1 MAASETR
8 TGAQAAAADAPGS
21 RASNRSMF
29 RSSISVFLQN
39 RLAIIGLGTIV
50 FMLLFSFIGPLI
62 YHTDQ
67 IHTHLS
73 QVDLSPRAQHP
84 LGTNEVGYDEL
95 GRLMVGGQSALEVG
109 LAASVLASIV
119 GTIYGAIAGFAGGW
133 IDGLMMRI
141 LDTLLAF
148 PALLLLML
156 ITSIITPS
164 IPVMIAVIGLVAWLI
179 PARLVRGETLAVRV
193 RDYVQAT
200 KALGS
205 PTWRT
210 ISRHIVPNVIGVVV
224 VQTTLE
230 VANAILLLAAL
241 GYLGLGAA
249 PPATN
254 WGQMLSDGLNYV
266 YDGYWW
272 LIYPPGIAIVL
283 TVLAFN
289 FMGDALRDSLDVRLQ
304 RH

>member
-1 MAASETR
+1 MMTASETGTR
-8 TGAQAAAADAPGS
+8 LQGAADAPGS
-21 RASNRSMF
+21 SAASRSTF
-29 RSSISVFLQN
+29 RLTVSVFVQN
-39 RLAIIGLGTIV
+39 KLAIIGLAIIV

-67 IHTHLS
+67 IHTHLL
-73 QVDLSPRAQHP
+73 QVDLPPSARHP

-95 GRLMVGGQSALEVG
+95 GRLMVGGQSSLEVG
-109 LAASVLASIV
+109 LAASVLASIA
-119 GTIYGAIAGFAGGW
+119 GTVYGAVAGFAGGW
-133 IDGLMMRI
+133 VDGLMMRV

-148 PALLLLML
+148 PALLLLLL
-156 ITSIITPS
+156 ITSIIAPS
-164 IPVMIAVIGLVAWLI
+164 IPVMILVIGLVAWLI

-193 RDYVQAT
+193 RDYVQA
-200 KALGS
+200 AEMAGS
-205 PTWRT
+205 SAWRT
-210 ISRHIVPNVIGVVV
+210 IRRHIVPNVIGVVV
-224 VQTTLE
+224 VQTSLE

-254 WGQMLSDGLNYV
+254 WGQMLSDGLNYM

-289 FMGDALRDSLDVRLQ
+289 FIGDALRDSLDVRLQ
-304 RH
+304 WH

>member
-1 MAASETR
+1 MTASETGTR
-8 TGAQAAAADAPGS
+8 LQAADAPGS
-21 RASNRSMF
+21 SATSRSTF
-29 RSSISVFLQN
+29 RLTVSVFAQN
-39 RLAIIGLGTIV
+39 KLAIIGLAIIV

-67 IHTHLS
+67 IHTHLL
-73 QVDLSPRAQHP
+73 QVDLPPSARHP

-95 GRLMVGGQSALEVG
+95 GRLMVGGQSSLEVG
-109 LAASVLASIV
+109 LAASVLASIA
-119 GTIYGAIAGFAGGW
+119 GTVYGAVAGFAGGW
-133 IDGLMMRI
+133 VDGLMMRI

-148 PALLLLML
+148 PALLLLLL

-164 IPVMIAVIGLVAWLI
+164 IPVMILVIGLVAWLI

-193 RDYVQAT
+193 RDYVQA
-200 KALGS
+200 AEMAGS
-205 PTWRT
+205 PAWRT
-210 ISRHIVPNVIGVVV
+210 LSRHIVPNVIGVVV
-224 VQTTLE
+224 VQTSLE

-254 WGQMLSDGLNYV
+254 WGQMLSDGLNYI

-289 FMGDALRDSLDVRLQ
+289 FIGDALRDSLDVRLQ

>member
-1 MAASETR
+1 MMTASEAR
-8 TGAQAAAADAPGS
+8 ASLQPAADTTS
-21 RASNRSMF
+21 RASGRSAF
-29 RSSISVFLQN
+29 RMSASVFLQN
-39 RLAIIGLGTIV
+39 KLAIIGLAIIV
-50 FMLLFSFIGPLI
+50 FMVLFSFIGPLI

-73 QVDLSPRAQHP
+73 QVDLHPGARHP

-95 GRLMVGGQSALEVG
+95 GRLMVGGQSSLEVG
-109 LAASVLASIV
+109 LAASLLASIV

-133 IDGLMMRI
+133 VDGLMMRI

-156 ITSIITPS
+156 ITSIITPT
-164 IPVMIAVIGLVAWLI
+164 IPVMIAVIGLVAWLV

-193 RDYVQAT
+193 RDYVQAA
-200 KALGS
+200 KAVGS
-205 PTWRT
+205 RTSRT

-224 VQTTLE
+224 VQTSLE

-254 WGQMLSDGLNYV
+254 WGQMLSDGLNYM

-289 FMGDALRDSLDVRLQ
+289 FIGDALRDSLDVRLQ

>member
-1 MAASETR
+1 VAASETR
-8 TGAQAAAADAPGS
+8 TRFQQDADAPEGS
-21 RASNRSMF
+21 ATSQSLF
-29 RSSISVFLQN
+29 RLSVSVFVQN
-39 RLAIIGLGTIV
+39 KLAIIGLAIIV

-73 QVDLSPRAQHP
+73 QVDLPPGARHP

-95 GRLMVGGQSALEVG
+95 GRLMVGGQSSLEVG

-119 GTIYGAIAGFAGGW
+119 GTIYGAIAGFVGGW
-133 IDGLMMRI
+133 VDGLMMRI
-141 LDTLLAF
+141 LDSLLAF

-156 ITSIITPS
+156 ITSIIAPS
-164 IPVMIAVIGLVAWLI
+164 IPVMILVIGLVAWLV

-193 RDYVQAT
+193 RDYVQAA
-200 KALGS
+200 KAAGS
-205 PTWRT
+205 TAWRT

-224 VQTTLE
+224 VQTSLE

-254 WGQMLSDGLNYV
+254 WGQMLSDGLNYI

-272 LIYPPGIAIVL
+272 LIYPPGIAIIL

-289 FMGDALRDSLDVRLQ
+289 FIGDALRDSLDVRLQ

>member
-1 MAASETR
+1 MMTASEAGTSL
-8 TGAQAAAADAPGS
+8 QPAADATS
-21 RASNRSMF
+21 RATSRSAF
-29 RSSISVFLQN
+29 RMSASVFLQN
-39 RLAIIGLGTIV
+39 KLAIIGLAIIV
-50 FMLLFSFIGPLI
+50 FMVLFSFIGPVI

-73 QVDLSPRAQHP
+73 QVDLHPGARHP

-95 GRLMVGGQSALEVG
+95 GRLMVGGQSSLEVG
-109 LAASVLASIV
+109 LAASFLASIV

-133 IDGLMMRI
+133 VDGLMMRI

-156 ITSIITPS
+156 ITSIITPT
-164 IPVMIAVIGLVAWLI
+164 IPVMIAVIGLVAWLV

-193 RDYVQAT
+193 RDYVQAAKT
-200 KALGS
+200 VGS
-205 PTWRT
+205 RTSRT

-224 VQTTLE
+224 VQTSLE

-254 WGQMLSDGLNYV
+254 WGQMLSDGLNYM

-289 FMGDALRDSLDVRLQ
+289 FIGDALRDSLDVRLQ
-304 RH
+304 QH

>member
-1 MAASETR
+1 MMTASETGTR
-8 TGAQAAAADAPGS
+8 LEAAADAPGS
-21 RASNRSMF
+21 SATSRGTF
-29 RSSISVFLQN
+29 RLTVSVFVQN
-39 RLAIIGLGTIV
+39 KLAIIGLAIIV
-50 FMLLFSFIGPLI
+50 FMLLFSFVGPLI

-67 IHTHLS
+67 IHTHLT
-73 QVDLSPRAQHP
+73 QVDLPPSARHP

-95 GRLMVGGQSALEVG
+95 GRLMVGGQSSLEVG
-109 LAASVLASIV
+109 LAASVLASIA
-119 GTIYGAIAGFAGGW
+119 GTVYGAVAGFAGGW
-133 IDGLMMRI
+133 VDGLMMRI

-148 PALLLLML
+148 PALLLLLL
-156 ITSIITPS
+156 ITSIIAPS
-164 IPVMIAVIGLVAWLI
+164 IPVMILVIGLVAWLV

-193 RDYVQAT
+193 RDYVQA
-200 KALGS
+200 AEMAGS
-205 PTWRT
+205 SAWRT
-210 ISRHIVPNVIGVVV
+210 IGRHIVPNVIGVVV
-224 VQTTLE
+224 VQTSLE

-254 WGQMLSDGLNYV
+254 WGQMLSDGLNYM

-289 FMGDALRDSLDVRLQ
+289 FIGDALRDSLDVRLQ
-304 RH
+304 WR

>member
-1 MAASETR
+1 MMAASEIT
-8 TGAQAAAADAPGS
+8 TGLPPSADEPESKAAS
-21 RASNRSMF
+21 RSVFRLSM
-29 RSSISVFLQN
+29 SVFLQN
-39 RLAIIGLGTIV
+39 KLAIIGLSIIV
-50 FMLLFSFIGPLI
+50 FMVLFSFIGPLI

-73 QVDLSPRAQHP
+73 QVDLRPGARHP

-95 GRLMVGGQSALEVG
+95 GRLMVGGQASLEVG
-109 LAASVLASIV
+109 LAASVLASIL
-119 GTIYGAIAGFAGGW
+119 GTIYGAVAGFAGGW
-133 IDGLMMRI
+133 VDGLMMRI

-156 ITSIITPS
+156 ITSIITPT

-193 RDYVQAT
+193 RDYVQAAKT
-200 KALGS
+200 IGS

-210 ISRHIVPNVIGVVV
+210 IRRHIVPNVIGVVV
-224 VQTTLE
+224 VQTSLE

-254 WGQMLSDGLNYV
+254 WGQMLSDGLNYM
-266 YDGYWW
+266 YEGYWW
-272 LIYPPGIAIVL
+272 LIYPPGVAIVL

-289 FMGDALRDSLDVRLQ
+289 FVGDALRDSLDVRLQ

>member
-1 MAASETR
+1 MAASGTQ
-8 TGAQAAAADAPGS
+8 ASVQAAASAPAGGGTG
-21 RASNRSMF
+21 RSMF
-29 RSSISVFLQN
+29 RLSVSVFLQN
-39 RLAIIGLGTIV
+39 KLAIAGLAIIV
-50 FMLLFSFIGPLI
+50 FVVLFSFLGPLI

-73 QVDLSPRAQHP
+73 QVELPPSARHP
-84 LGTNEVGYDEL
+84 LGTDEVGYDEL

-109 LAASVLASIV
+109 LAASALASIV
-119 GTIYGAIAGFAGGW
+119 GTIYGAVAGFAGGW
-133 IDGLMMRI
+133 VDGLMMRI

-164 IPVMIAVIGLVAWLI
+164 IPVMIAVIGLVAWLV
-179 PARLVRGETLAVRV
+179 PARLVRGETLSVRV
-193 RDYVQAT
+193 RDYVQA
-200 KALGS
+200 ARAVGS
-205 PTWRT
+205 PGWRT
-210 ISRHIVPNVIGVVV
+210 VGRHIVPNVIGVII
-224 VQTTLE
+224 VQTSLE

-241 GYLGLGAA
+241 GYLGLGIA

-254 WGQMLSDGLNYV
+254 WGQMLSDGLNFM
-266 YDGYWW
+266 YDGFWW
-272 LIYPPGIAIVL
+272 LVYPPGIAIVL

-289 FMGDALRDSLDVRLQ
+289 FVGDALRDSLDVRLQ